1 MRKSV
6 PILLVEDDPV
16 DVEAVTRAFRIHNV
30 RNSLHVVGDGL
41 EALAYLRNEGDYSD
55 PAAHPRPGLI
65 LMDLRMPR
73 MDGLECMRE
82 LERDSDLD
90 LIPVVVF
97 TSSKEEVDI
106 VASFQKGASS
116 YLVKPVSFEKL
127 LEAIRTFDLYWTLSE
142 VP

>member
-82 LERDSDLD
+82 LERDS
-90 LIPVVVF
+90 
-97 TSSKEEVDI
+97 E
-106 VASFQKGASS
+106 
-116 YLVKPVSFEKL
+116 
-127 LEAIRTFDLYWTLSE
+127 
-142 VP
+142 